1 MNPLKPKRALR
12 NPATWV
18 AALSFMIAPVA
29 MARPAV
35 APIPAAEA
43 SVSSAAIAQTTVIA
57 LDAQPT
63 LAELVPTLANKRA
76 IFVGEQHDRYDHSL
90 IQLEFIRRLHAI
102 NPRIAI
108 GMEAFQQPFQAVL
121 DDYVAGRISEEQLL
135 RQTEYYQRWGVDYRL
150 VDPILRFAREHQL
163 PVIALNVRR
172 ELTRRVASTG
182 MANLPT
188 DMKNEL
194 PAEMQPPSP
203 EYRRRLEAVFALH
216 EGSDDGNF
224 DHFVDAQLLWDE
236 GMAERAARF
245 LAENP
250 EYQMVIL
257 AGNQHIAWDDTIP
270 GRLKRR
276 LPIDTATILNSWSG
290 HVDAGLADYLLIPE
304 PQSLAPSGRIGIAI
318 EEGTEGVS
326 ITACDEGT
334 DCSEDSIMPG
344 DRIVRVDDAAVSSI
358 ADLRLSLRSKLPGDT
373 VEVQII
379 RPLDS
384 GLAALTHVV
393 TLR

>member
-1 MNPLKPKRALR
+1 M
-12 NPATWV
+12 V
-18 AALSFMIAPVA
+18 APVL

-35 APIPAAEA
+35 PPLPGAE
-43 SVSSAAIAQTTVIA
+43 SRVNSAAIAQTTIIA

-63 LAELVPTLANKRA
+63 LAELVPTLADKRA

-182 MANLPT
+182 MANLPS
-188 DMKNEL
+188 DMKSEL
-194 PAEMQPPSP
+194 PPGLEPPSP

-216 EGSDDGNF
+216 EGSNDRNF

-245 LAENP
+245 LVENP
-250 EYQMVIL
+250 GYQMVIL

-270 GRLKRR
+270 GRLMRR

-290 HVDAGLADYLLIPE
+290 HVEAGLADYLLMPE

-326 ITACDEGT
+326 ITACEEDT
-334 DCSEDSIMPG
+334 DCSEDSILPG
-344 DRIVRVDDAAVSSI
+344 DRIVRIEDTAVSNI
-358 ADLRLSLRSKLPGDT
+358 ADLRLALRSKLPGDT
-373 VEVQII
+373 VQIQII
-379 RPLDS
+379 RTQDS
-384 GLAALTHVV
+384 GTAALTHAV